1 MLANLNVQFSFLRR
15 LNASET
21 SIADVSDA
29 ETKIVLSPVIKN
41 WLRNIEFEIVFETCG
56 NTFYIYIYIFVY

>member
-41 WLRNIEFEIVFETCG
+41 
-56 NTFYIYIYIFVY
+56 